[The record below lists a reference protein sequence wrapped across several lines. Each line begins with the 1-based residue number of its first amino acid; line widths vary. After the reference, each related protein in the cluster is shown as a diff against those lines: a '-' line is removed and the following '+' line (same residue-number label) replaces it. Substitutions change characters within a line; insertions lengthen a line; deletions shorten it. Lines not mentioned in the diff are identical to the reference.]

1 MKKTVKSV
9 INSVSKETVEKI
21 ITSQYLLACGLSVGA
36 FISLYNNVLESIG
49 LMASTSIPLLISQKL
64 DEIEFNTKDKI
75 ELAKSYQE
83 LLKKY
88 IKLNKTFSLKKPV
101 EIYTMFDFLVH
112 NGYLS
117 QNKTFKYSEEK
128 HFDIYDLLGV
138 DVIKGKAVC
147 RHISSMLN
155 DIYEYSNM
163 KANTLEVASKIH
175 TEEEFLDRCL
185 TTLEKYVSKDY
196 AENEYFKE
204 AIKGLAKKEKIPSI
218 GTDHLIN
225 LVVYKGNTHFLDPTS
240 SIIFKKSNELS
251 DFLTW
256 DNDQI
261 YISDEL
267 YKNHDKRKETPLEE
281 DEKTVKEVRSLCQNN
296 IDIFENFYKNNCD
309 LYDDIL
315 IKAQKVR
322 ML

>member
-9 INSVSKETVEKI
+9 INSVSAETVEKI

-36 FISLYNNVLESIG
+36 FISIYNNVLESIG
-49 LMASTSIPLLISQKL
+49 LMASTTIPLFVSQKL
-64 DEIEFNTKDKI
+64 NEIEFNTKDKI

-88 IKLNKTFSLKKPV
+88 LNLNKTFSLKNPV

-147 RHISSMLN
+147 RHISTMLN

-175 TEEEFLDRCL
+175 TEEEFIDRCAI
-185 TTLEKYVSKDY
+185 TLEKYLPKDY
-196 AENEYFKE
+196 EIENEYFKKALKE
-204 AIKGLAKKEKIPSI
+204 LTKKDKIPSI

-225 LVVYKGNTHFLDPTS
+225 LVVYKGKTHFLDPTS
-240 SIIFKKSNELS
+240 SIIFKKSNEFS
-251 DFLTW
+251 DFLIW
-256 DNDQI
+256 NNDQI

-267 YKNHDKRKETPLEE
+267 YKNHNKRKETLLEE
-281 DEKTVKEVRSLCQNN
+281 DEKTVKEVRNLCQNN
-296 IDIFENFYKNNCD
+296 LDIFENFYKGNCD

-322 ML
+322 M